1 MTKTRATAIG
11 FIAVL
16 LWSLLALLTVG
27 SEPTPPLLLNALCF
41 TIGGTLGMIWT
52 AASGKLRQLRHV
64 PLRVYIFG
72 TLGLFENM
80 QFVQTHAQIGS

>member
-27 SEPTPPLLLNALCF
+27 SAPTPPLLLNAICF
-41 TIGGTLGMIWT
+41 TLGGSLGLIWT
-52 AASGKLRQLRHV
+52 WKSG
-64 PLRVYIFG
+64 G
-72 TLGLFENM
+72 
-80 QFVQTHAQIGS
+80 